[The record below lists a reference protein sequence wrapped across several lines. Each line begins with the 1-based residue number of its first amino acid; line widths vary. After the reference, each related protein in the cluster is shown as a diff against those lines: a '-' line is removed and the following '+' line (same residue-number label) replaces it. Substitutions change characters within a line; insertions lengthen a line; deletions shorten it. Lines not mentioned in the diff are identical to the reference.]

1 MKNDDLDHEWTTG
14 GKLHVKGVLIGS
26 GLEEVAEAGRSDLNY
41 RFYANDGDEEAVKE
55 KHKQD
60 IMSGA
65 SLMIEFNP
73 ALYDDAKVTPPGAK
87 DFINQLEVYRS

>member
-1 MKNDDLDHEWTTG
+1 MKNNDLDHEWTTG

-41 RFYANDGDEEAVKE
+41 RFYSKSGEPKDVIE